1 MNCPRSSEDPGLG
14 DGTGG
19 TSGTR
24 SFTGCGTFRDLVT
37 KSPGVETDVGKKTE
51 VFDALLHLFIYL
63 KFMLF
68 SLFVD
73 FVESHKSTLKNL
85 NNHFL
90 ESN

>member
-1 MNCPRSSEDPGLG
+1 MWE
-14 DGTGG
+14 
-19 TSGTR
+19 
-24 SFTGCGTFRDLVT
+24 
-37 KSPGVETDVGKKTE
+37 KKTE